1 VVDLECVGF
10 RLSDVVSVPVGPEW
24 FASSAKGFDQPD
36 CEGIV
41 AVGVRAASEGPDD
54 SFRMSTRSPPS
65 SADSG
70 EPNWLPAGRCEGRA
84 SGRASSSRQAR
95 SSARATTSASPTCS
109 SSSCHSLGD
118 SRKGRSSPHLVSQ
131 PSARVILELDREDAG
146 RLREP
151 ESLQPL
157 TEQLQRLVPER
168 CRRHRS
174 RQGGETW

>member
-1 VVDLECVGF
+1 VCRFPLVGCRVGSRGTGMVRFVARGF
-10 RLSDVVSVPVGPEW
+10 RPTRLGGDRCGGRSSGLGRSGRLVPHEHSLTSELSR
-24 FASSAKGFDQPD
+24 F
-36 CEGIV
+36 
-41 AVGVRAASEGPDD
+41 
-54 SFRMSTRSPPS
+54 
-65 SADSG
+65 
-70 EPNWLPAGRCEGRA
+70 GRA
-84 SGRASSSRQAR
+84 KLAAGWTLRRKGLGTSNFFETGAFLR
-95 SSARATTSASPTCS
+95 SAMTSASPTCS
-109 SSSCHSLGD
+109 SSSCRSLGD